1 MPSEQLHYDVAVV
14 GARAAGAATAMLLAR
29 AGLRVLVVDRSRYGS
44 DTLSTHA
51 LMRGGV
57 MQLQRWGL
65 LDRIVDAGTPP
76 IRRTTFRYANDSVE
90 LAVKPA
96 HGVDALYAPRRTL
109 LDPVLVDAASA
120 AGAHLRFGVTV
131 TDVAR
136 DRQGRVTGV
145 RGRDAAGAPFAAD
158 AALTV
163 GADGMRSTIARKVGA
178 PVERAGT
185 GASAVTYGY
194 WSDVDVDGYEWI
206 FRRDACAGVI
216 PTNGG
221 LVCVFA
227 ASRPDRIRPGGRH
240 RLDAVLERAAP
251 DISRRLR
258 SGRGPAG
265 IRGFA
270 GHAGFLRRAFGPGW
284 ALVGDAGYWKDPLSA
299 HGLTDALRD
308 AELLARA
315 VLSSSSG
322 EVSEHEALAGYQATR
337 DRLSQLLFDT
347 VDTIAALRWTDA
359 EIGALLRQLSASMVG
374 EVDALADLD
383 AAPVP

>member
-1 MPSEQLHYDVAVV
+1 MQLH
-14 GARAAGAATAMLLAR
+14 
-29 AGLRVLVVDRSRYGS
+29 
-44 DTLSTHA
+44 
-51 LMRGGV
+51 
-57 MQLQRWGL
+57 RWGL
-65 LDRIVDAGTPP
+65 LDHIVDAGTPP
-76 IRRTTFRYANDSVE
+76 IRRVTFRYADEDVE
-90 LAVKPA
+90 LAVKPS

-120 AGAHLRFGVTV
+120 AGADVRFGVTV
-131 TDVAR
+131 TDVGR
-136 DRQGRVTGV
+136 DRRGRVTGI
-145 RGRDAAGAPFAAD
+145 RGHDEVGRPFAVD

-163 GADGMRSTIARKVGA
+163 GADGLRSTIAERVGA

-185 GASAVTYGY
+185 AASAVTYGY

-227 ASRPDRIRPGGRH
+227 GSKPARIRPGGRH

-251 DISRRLR
+251 DTARRLR
-258 SGRGPAG
+258 AGRGPVG
-265 IRGFA
+265 VRGFA
-270 GHAGFLRRAFGPGW
+270 GNPGFLRRAFGPGW

-315 VLSSSSG
+315 VLASASG
-322 EVSEHEALAGYQATR
+322 DPPGEASELGALAGYQATR
-337 DRLSQLLFDT
+337 DRLSLALFDT
-347 VDTIAALRWTDA
+347 VDSIAAQRWTDA
-359 EIGALLRQLSASMVG
+359 EIGPLLRRLSASMAE
-374 EVDALADLD
+374 EVDALAALD
-383 AAPVP
+383 AVPVP